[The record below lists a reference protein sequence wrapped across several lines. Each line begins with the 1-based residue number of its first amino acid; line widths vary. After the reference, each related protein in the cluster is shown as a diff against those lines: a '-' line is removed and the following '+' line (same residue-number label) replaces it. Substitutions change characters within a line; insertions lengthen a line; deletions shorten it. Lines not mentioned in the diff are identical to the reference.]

1 MYVYG
6 WVFSLS
12 TETITILLM
21 SYTPIKIKIL
31 NKKKLFSLLTNI
43 PLRNSKSSQSDIRG
57 GEIRLQNN
65 YQFVLP

>member
-1 MYVYG
+1 
-6 WVFSLS
+6 
-12 TETITILLM
+12 M

-31 NKKKLFSLLTNI
+31 NKKELFSLLINI